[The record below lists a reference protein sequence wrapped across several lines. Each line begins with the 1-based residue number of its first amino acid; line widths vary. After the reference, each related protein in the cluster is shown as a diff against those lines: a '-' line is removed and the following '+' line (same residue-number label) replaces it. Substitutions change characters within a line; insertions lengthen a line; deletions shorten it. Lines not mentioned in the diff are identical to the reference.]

1 MLRQLYNWTMS
12 FAARR
17 NARWALAGV
26 SFAESSFF
34 PIPPDV
40 LLIPM
45 ALANRRSAFEIAAIC
60 TAASVLGG
68 ILGYAIG
75 ALLFDTIGVW
85 VVELYNLQDK
95 FANFRELYTE
105 WGIWIILLAGFTP
118 IPYKVFTIASGL
130 AAYDLGLFIL
140 LSTIGRGGR
149 FFLLAGLLYL
159 YGEPIRSFIEKRLEV
174 LTAAVAIAGIGGF
187 VLVRYGL

>member
-12 FAARR
+12 FAAHR
-17 NARWALAGV
+17 NARKALAAI

-45 ALANRRSAFEIAAIC
+45 VLAERRKAFEIAAIC
-60 TAASVLGG
+60 TVASVLGG

-75 ALLFDTIGVW
+75 AFLYDTVGQW
-85 VVELYNLQDK
+85 VVNLYQFQDK
-95 FANFRELYTE
+95 MAHFKAQYEE
-105 WGIWIILLAGFTP
+105 WGMLIILLAGFTP
-118 IPYKVFTIASGL
+118 IPYKVFTITSGL
-130 AAYDLGLFIL
+130 LAYDFGLFVL
-140 LSTIGRGGR
+140 LSAIGRGGR
-149 FFLLAGLLYL
+149 FFLLAALLY
-159 YGEPIRSFIEKRLEV
+159 YFGDPIRGFIERRLEV
-174 LTAAVAIAGIGGF
+174 LTAGVAVIGIAGF

>member
-1 MLRQLYNWTMS
+1 MS

-45 ALANRRSAFEIAAIC
+45 VLANRQKAWEIAAIC
-60 TAASVLGG
+60 TIASVIGG
-68 ILGYAIG
+68 VFGYAIG
-75 ALLFDTIGVW
+75 ALLYDTVGVW
-85 VVELYNLQDK
+85 VVNLYNLQDK
-95 FANFRELYTE
+95 METFRRYYAE
-105 WGIWIILLAGFTP
+105 WGIWIIVLAGFTP

-130 AAYDLGLFIL
+130 AAYDLGLFVL
-140 LSTIGRGGR
+140 LSAIGRGGR
-149 FFLLAGLLYL
+149 FFLVAGLLY
-159 YGEPIRSFIEKRLEV
+159 YFGEPIRSFIERRLEV
-174 LTAAVAIAGIGGF
+174 LTIGAALAGIGGF
-187 VLVRYGL
+187 VVLRYGL

>member
-1 MLRQLYNWTMS
+1 MLRRLYDWTMS

-17 NARWALAGV
+17 NARWALAGI

-45 ALANRRSAFEIAAIC
+45 VLANRRKAWEIAAIC
-60 TAASVLGG
+60 TLASVLGG
-68 ILGYAIG
+68 VLGYAIG
-75 ALLFDTIGVW
+75 AFLYDTVGLWLIN
-85 VVELYNLQDK
+85 LYNLYDK
-95 FANFRELYTE
+95 VEAFRQSYAE

-130 AAYDLGLFIL
+130 AGYDLILFII
-140 LSTIGRGGR
+140 LSVIGRGGR
-149 FFLLAGLLYL
+149 FFMVAGLLYF
-159 YGEPIRSFIEKRLEV
+159 YGQPIRAFIERRLEM
-174 LTAAVAIAGIGGF
+174 LTAGVAAVAVCGF
-187 VLVRYGL
+187 VIVRYGL

>member
-1 MLRQLYNWTMS
+1 MLRRLYNWTMS

-45 ALANRRSAFEIAAIC
+45 VLANRQKAWEFAAIC
-60 TAASVLGG
+60 TIASVIGG
-68 ILGYAIG
+68 VLGYAIG
-75 ALLFDTIGVW
+75 ALLYDTVGVW
-85 VVELYNLQDK
+85 VVNLYNLQDK
-95 FANFRELYTE
+95 METFRRYYAE
-105 WGIWIILLAGFTP
+105 WGIWIIVLAGFTP

-130 AAYDLGLFIL
+130 AAYDLGLFVL
-140 LSTIGRGGR
+140 LSAIGRGGR
-149 FFLLAGLLYL
+149 FFLIAGLLY
-159 YGEPIRSFIEKRLEV
+159 YFGEPIRSFIERRLEV
-174 LTAAVAIAGIGGF
+174 LTIGAALAGIGGF
-187 VLVRYGL
+187 VVLRYGL

>member
-1 MLRQLYNWTMS
+1 MLRRLYDWTMS

-17 NARWALAGV
+17 NARWALAGI

-45 ALANRRSAFEIAAIC
+45 VLANRRKAWEIAAIC
-60 TAASVLGG
+60 TVASVLGG
-68 ILGYAIG
+68 VLGYAIG
-75 ALLFDTIGVW
+75 AFLYDTVGVW
-85 VVELYNLQDK
+85 LIDLYNLHDK
-95 FANFRELYTE
+95 VGAFRQSYAE

-130 AAYDLGLFIL
+130 AGYDLLLFVIL
-140 LSTIGRGGR
+140 SVIGRGGR
-149 FFLLAGLLYL
+149 FFLVAGLLYF
-159 YGEPIRSFIEKRLEV
+159 YGQPIRAFIERRLEV
-174 LTAAVAIAGIGGF
+174 LTAGVAAVAVCGF
-187 VLVRYGL
+187 VIVRYGL